1 MNVFQQSSNDPALPP
16 AGVLWWQHSIRSAC
30 RGKKN
35 SRLGSHEIAVCFY
48 TVQQIWGISGVL
60 HTYNMYIDIYIYIY
74 LFILHMQSVYM
85 LISDLHYRGHSSS
98 SSSSSRSSSSF
109 LNHPILKFSSCRLST
124 WQLDHFLA
132 VKNSPKLR
140 SKFGRFISLLS
151 FQVFDT
157 FHTYQEKFSRSSTHL
172 QWLIQHFDPRLRHA
186 SPLQMLTL
194 NTITLYTEPHGQYFL
209 AYLGIT

>member
-1 MNVFQQSSNDPALPP
+1 MATQHQECLP
-16 AGVLWWQHSIRSAC
+16 R
-30 RGKKN
+30 KKK
-35 SRLGSHEIAVCFY
+35 LEILSHEIAVCGLYSTANLGNFRS
-48 TVQQIWGISGVL
+48 I
-60 HTYNMYIDIYIYIY
+60 TYIQYVHIYIY

-85 LISDLHYRGHSSS
+85 LISDLHYRRHS

-140 SKFGRFISLLS
+140 SKFGRFISLLT

>member
-1 MNVFQQSSNDPALPP
+1 MPAEE
-16 AGVLWWQHSIRSAC
+16 
-30 RGKKN
+30 KKN
-35 SRLGSHEIAVCFY
+35 SRSLSHEIAVCGLYSTANLGNFRS
-48 TVQQIWGISGVL
+48 I
-60 HTYNMYIDIYIYIY
+60 TYIQYVHIYIYIY
-74 LFILHMQSVYM
+74 IFILHMQSVYM
-85 LISDLHYRGHSSS
+85 LISDLHYRRHS

-140 SKFGRFISLLS
+140 SKFGRFISLLT

>member
-1 MNVFQQSSNDPALPP
+1 MNVFQQFSNDDSMLLLV
-16 AGVLWWQHSIRSAC
+16 GVLWWQHSIRSAC

-35 SRLGSHEIAVCFY
+35 SRSYPMKLLFVSIQY
-48 TVQQIWGISGVL
+48 SKSGEFPEYYI
-60 HTYNMYIDIYIYIY
+60 HTICTYIYIY

-85 LISDLHYRGHSSS
+85 LISDLHYRGH

-140 SKFGRFISLLS
+140 SKFGRFISLLT

-157 FHTYQEKFSRSSTHL
+157 FHTYQEKFSRSSSHL

-194 NTITLYTEPHGQYFL
+194 NTITLYTEPYGQYFL